1 MRRLLALLLLTLCA
15 VAAQAEDRA
24 LLIGVGQYRDRGMG
38 ADLPGIEL
46 DIGVMKEVAE
56 HLGFRPAA
64 TRVLLHEQATLAAV
78 RQALQQWLVEGTSA
92 TDRVLLYYSGH
103 GTQLPDED
111 GDEDDGLDEA
121 WALHDMAP
129 AHRQGRATLDG
140 VLLDDELAETLARI
154 PSRQV
159 VVLVDAC
166 HSGTST
172 RSFLGGLPRLGAQQA
187 VGKFYRVPQGEAAP
201 AVAPRRQLP
210 GSDKHLAISAA
221 RDAEQS
227 LATERGSVF
236 TMALREAIH
245 ARREKGQVSM
255 RELWHEATTFIAT
268 RLDGTL
274 RFHPQ
279 LDGNLAMADVPVPL
293 PPLAGG
299 EGAAWRKLQQ
309 LAAGAGGVSVA
320 FGKARYAEGAR
331 MSLEVRTAQPGYLNV
346 VSVGPD
352 GVPLVLFPNAQHRGQ
367 RVTAGAVVKLPTP
380 SMKIDF
386 TAGRPFGATLVVAI
400 VTREP
405 VDLHALADGERD
417 EQGVLREVVG
427 QLSEMGVQRL
437 QALKPLRTAA
447 GYAAGAA
454 VVRVCPPAGECR

>member
-1 MRRLLALLLLTLCA
+1 MRHLLVLLLLTLCA
-15 VAAQAEDRA
+15 TTARAEDRA
-24 LLIGVGQYRDRGMG
+24 LLIGVGQYREAAMG

-56 HLGFRPAA
+56 SLGFKPAA
-64 TRVLLHEQATLAAV
+64 TRVLLNQQATQAAV
-78 RQALQQWLVEGTSA
+78 RQALQQWLVDGTSP
-92 TDRVLLYYSGH
+92 TDRVLIYYSGH

-121 WALHDMAP
+121 WTLHDMAP
-129 AHRQGRATLDG
+129 AQRHGRATLDG

-159 VVLVDAC
+159 LVLVDAC

-172 RSFLGGLPRLGAQQA
+172 RSLFGGVPRLGAQQA
-187 VGKFYRVPQGEAAP
+187 VGKFYRVPQAEPAAP
-201 AVAPRRQLP
+201 AVQRSAAR
-210 GSDKHLAISAA
+210 DHKHLSISAA

-236 TMALREAIH
+236 TMALRDAVA
-245 ARREKGQVSM
+245 ARRGAGQVSM
-255 RELWHEATTFIAT
+255 RELWRAASAFIAT
-268 RLDGTL
+268 RLDGPL

-279 LDGNLAMADVPVPL
+279 LDGNLALADVAVPL
-293 PPLAGG
+293 PSLAAG
-299 EGAAWRKLQQ
+299 EGPAWRKVQQ

-320 FGKARYAEGAR
+320 FGKPRYAEGAR
-331 MSLEVRTAQPGYLNV
+331 MRLEVRSAQAGYLNV

-352 GVPLVLFPNAQHRGQ
+352 GVPQVLFPNAQHRDH
-367 RVTAGAVVKLPTP
+367 RVQAGAVLALPTP

-386 TAGRPFGATLVVAI
+386 TAARPFGATLVAAI

-405 VDLHALADGERD
+405 VDLHTLADGEHD

-427 QLSEMGVQRL
+427 QLSEAGVQRL
-437 QALKPLRTAA
+437 QSLRGSA
-447 GYAAGAA
+447 GYAAGTA
-454 VVRVCPPAGECR
+454 VVRVCPLAGACR